1 MKIYIMTDVEGC
13 AGVLDFENW
22 TRPESRYYENA
33 KRLLTGEINAAIAGF
48 MAGGAEEFTVLDGH
62 GHGAVDPELLDE
74 NAILVRGH
82 REHVWPWGLD
92 ATYDALAFV
101 GQHAKAGTPYS
112 HLTHSG
118 SCRVIDD
125 SINGLSIGE
134 YGNMAL
140 CAMEIGVPV
149 ILACG
154 ELALTREAEALT
166 PGVVT
171 ASVKEGLLPDN
182 GFRDVSLEEYRKAKL
197 SAAHLSPQK
206 ARKVIMAAALQ
217 AIQKLKDSPAE
228 FKYPELRPPYRRV
241 VEFRRCDSQN
251 DPAFK
256 SVTTHP
262 SSICGLMNQPIN
274 RENT

>member
-22 TRPESRYYENA
+22 TRPEGRYYENA

-48 MAGGAEEFTVLDGH
+48 MAGGAVEFTVVDGH

-92 ATYDALAFV
+92 ATYDAVAFV

-118 SCRVIDD
+118 NCRVIDD
-125 SINGLSIGE
+125 NINGLSVGE

-154 ELALTREAEALT
+154 ELA
-166 PGVVT
+166 
-171 ASVKEGLLPDN
+171 
-182 GFRDVSLEEYRKAKL
+182 
-197 SAAHLSPQK
+197 
-206 ARKVIMAAALQ
+206 
-217 AIQKLKDSPAE
+217 
-228 FKYPELRPPYRRV
+228 
-241 VEFRRCDSQN
+241 
-251 DPAFK
+251 
-256 SVTTHP
+256 
-262 SSICGLMNQPIN
+262 
-274 RENT
+274 